1 MTSPSAA
8 SEPFPPR
15 LRLPAAL
22 LLLLIAAAAA
32 SGEGPAGRAPLPDL
46 AVTAEDLVL
55 PRPSLLEGAPVIV
68 AVRVRNLGDAE
79 ARGFDVQIWDGA
91 GQKRAALKTVAIAS
105 VPPRSDVLLTV
116 DWTPRGPG
124 LHQVSVAVD
133 PSGRVPE
140 GSRTN
145 NTASRTV
152 LILAEVQAQRNLYA
166 YALQYVPRASR
177 EFDLLEAERVL
188 VGAPPAGR
196 GVAQLTAKAVDRDR
210 GVIQV
215 IGLGLRPLTIVSNAA
230 ALPAARRAAVLEAQR
245 WLGLIQEHRGKAG
258 GPVPAGERLF
268 GAVVVGEQALPDG
281 SVMVKLEAPL
291 R

>member
-1 MTSPSAA
+1 MTSPGAA
-8 SEPFPPR
+8 PEAFPPR
-15 LRLPAAL
+15 PCLPVAL

-32 SGEGPAGRAPLPDL
+32 AAEGPPGPGPLPEL
-46 AVTAEDLVL
+46 AVTPEDVVL
-55 PRPSLLEGAPVIV
+55 PRPSLLEGAPVTV

-79 ARGFDVQIWDGA
+79 ARGFDVQVWDGA

-133 PSGRVPE
+133 PGGRVPE

-145 NTASRTV
+145 NSASRTV
-152 LILAEVQAQRNLYA
+152 LILSEVQALRNLYV
-166 YALQYVPRASR
+166 YALQYVPRDSR
-177 EFDLLEAERVL
+177 EYDLLEAERAL
-188 VGAPPAGR
+188 VGVPPAAR
-196 GVAQLTAKAVDRDR
+196 GVAQLVAKAVDRDR
-210 GVIQV
+210 GVIRV
-215 IGLGLRPLTIVSNAA
+215 IGLGLRPLSIVSTAA

-245 WLGLIQEHRGKAG
+245 WLGLIQEHRGKASG
-258 GPVPAGERLF
+258 ALAAGERLF
-268 GAVVVGEQALPDG
+268 GAVVVGEQTLPDG
-281 SVMVKLEAPL
+281 SMMVKMEAPL

>member
-1 MTSPSAA
+1 MSSPSAA
-8 SEPFPPR
+8 LEAFPQRPC
-15 LRLPAAL
+15 LPVAL

-32 SGEGPAGRAPLPDL
+32 SAEGPPGPGPLPEL
-46 AVTAEDLVL
+46 AVTPEDVVL
-55 PRPSLLEGAPVIV
+55 PRPSLLEGAPVTV

-124 LHQVSVAVD
+124 LHQVSVVVD

-152 LILAEVQAQRNLYA
+152 LILAEAQAQRNLYA
-166 YALQYVPRASR
+166 YALQYVPRDSR
-177 EFDLLEAERVL
+177 EFDLLEAERAL

-196 GVAQLTAKAVDRDR
+196 GVAQLVAKAVDRDR
-210 GVIQV
+210 GVIRV

-258 GPVPAGERLF
+258 GAVAAGERLF

-281 SVMVKLEAPL
+281 SVMVKMEAPL